1 MAQDPS
7 SYLSLLVIALIAV
20 IVPLIVKKI
29 RRILIPIAVGEIVAG
44 MIIGKSGLNLVG
56 ASIYLH
62 CLFNLGFAFLMFM
75 FGLESNPDLIIPL
88 QTSGAS
94 GKRSQ
99 SMSLAVKYFTIALML
114 SFGMAF
120 LLKYLGMAPDV
131 ILFAVIFSCGATGLS
146 VPILKE
152 KNMLGTEYGQTVL
165 LISLLGNVSTMI
177 LLSTLVALQTPRS
190 IYGIF
195 LTAFFIPAFFLVYK
209 MYNKAMKSPIT
220 EKAAHKISLIKT
232 GAAFALL
239 VSFLVLAQLLKAE
252 MILGAFLAGLI
263 VSLTNDREQSQL
275 YEKLDTIGYGFFIPF
290 CFIMIGVK
298 LDIKDINPSGCIY
311 LLPILLSTIYGVNFL
326 SASILRFKYSWRQS
340 FAAAGL
346 LSARLSVI
354 LAAGAIGVQYGLIS
368 QEDNTMFIL
377 IAIVTCA
384 LSPYVFNR
392 LSSSAAMSRA

>member
-1 MAQDPS
+1 VGSIMAQDPS

-195 LTAFFIPAFFLVYK
+195 LTAFFIPAFL
-209 MYNKAMKSPIT
+209 
-220 EKAAHKISLIKT
+220 
-232 GAAFALL
+232 
-239 VSFLVLAQLLKAE
+239 
-252 MILGAFLAGLI
+252 
-263 VSLTNDREQSQL
+263 
-275 YEKLDTIGYGFFIPF
+275 
-290 CFIMIGVK
+290 C
-298 LDIKDINPSGCIY
+298 
-311 LLPILLSTIYGVNFL
+311 
-326 SASILRFKYSWRQS
+326 SAV
-340 FAAAGL
+340 G
-346 LSARLSVI
+346 
-354 LAAGAIGVQYGLIS
+354 
-368 QEDNTMFIL
+368 
-377 IAIVTCA
+377 
-384 LSPYVFNR
+384 
-392 LSSSAAMSRA
+392 